1 MHMRKA
7 IWITLVICA
16 AQYSLSRLRMHII
29 CIYIL
34 HIIYTTI
41 IQQLTGR
48 HECGMC
54 AMADTVRV
62 VEKVSLL
69 IQRTYMS
76 HTLLQYLLQS
86 VCRGQAVRIKTLI
99 FLLSVF
105 IFKFVCSLITNIK
118 NCGFVLT
125 QNCLKIFYLF
135 RR

>member
-1 MHMRKA
+1 MNNVSNIRRSIVFA
-7 IWITLVICA
+7 SSYT
-16 AQYSLSRLRMHII
+16 YMHII

-118 NCGFVLT
+118 NWFCFNTKLPE
-125 QNCLKIFYLF
+125 IILF
-135 RR
+135 I